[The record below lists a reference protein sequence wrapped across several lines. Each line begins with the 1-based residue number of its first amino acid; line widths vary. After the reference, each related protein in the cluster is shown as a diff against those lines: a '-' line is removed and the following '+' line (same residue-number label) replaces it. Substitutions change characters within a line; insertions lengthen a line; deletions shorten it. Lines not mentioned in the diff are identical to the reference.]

1 MSNPLAPFE
10 VNGKDFSDCVK
21 QGGFRWKKYDLES
34 DKAGRSLDTIMR
46 RLIIGKKRQLTI
58 SCRRMT
64 DARGRQLAA
73 ELDRPTVTIRYPDL
87 RLGIVT
93 KQFYGTEIEGGVW
106 AAMNGV
112 LYWENVNFVV
122 TEV

>member
-1 MSNPLAPFE
+1 MSNPLAPFQ

-21 QGGFRWKKYDLES
+21 QGGLRWKKYDLES

-46 RLIIGKKRQLTI
+46 RLIIGKMRQLAI

-73 ELDRPTVTIRYPDL
+73 ELDQPTVTIRYPDL
-87 RLGIVT
+87 RLGIAT
-93 KQFYGTEIEGGVW
+93 KTFYGTELEGGVW
-106 AAMNGV
+106 GTLNGV
-112 LYWENVNFVV
+112 LYWDNVNFVL